1 MMEAQFNRLCQE
13 INQQGFSVWLDAL
26 DISQVQAICEEID
39 RLQRSDAFRKAGIG
53 KEHEFQINSSERGD
67 FIHWIT
73 PQQAASS
80 TQVALDRLDS
90 ITQYLNRQLYLGI
103 RDMECHYAFYP
114 KGAGY
119 KRHVDRHRH
128 QSHRIISVVFY
139 LNNSWKQGDGGEL
152 RLYIADGNTYT
163 IEPKAGT
170 LAIFLSDIEH
180 EVLPTSQSR
189 YSITGWLLD
198 EQRFF

>member
-1 MMEAQFNRLCQE
+1 MMEAQFDRVCQE
-13 INQQGFSVWLDAL
+13 VDRYGYSVWSDAL
-26 DISQVQAICEEID
+26 TPEEVQAICEEID

-53 KEHEFQINSSERGD
+53 KEQDFQINAQERGD

-73 PQQAASS
+73 PEQAAAC
-80 TQVALDRLDS
+80 TQVALERLREL
-90 ITQYLNRQLYLGI
+90 IQFLNRHLYLGI

-128 QSHRIISVVFY
+128 QSHRIISVVLY
-139 LNNSWKQGDGGEL
+139 LNTSWKEGDGGEL
-152 RLYIADGNTYT
+152 LLYPAGGNALS
-163 IEPKAGT
+163 IQPKAGT
-170 LAIFLSDIEH
+170 LAIFLSDLEH
-180 EVLPTSQSR
+180 EVLPTAQPR

-198 EQRFF
+198 EQLFF